1 MQASLKMKKRNS
13 STQARNKKFRFV
25 RSAFAY
31 SILAVNAFFSIIF
44 IVVAYSSY
52 INPVEHP
59 IRSCITLT
67 FPIFL
72 FITLAFL
79 IFWIF
84 VRPRFALLSFVAL
97 LVSLP
102 QIGAYIP
109 FNTDSEAP
117 MDRAIKIISYNTMSL
132 GGDHKS
138 KEGNPILKYILDS
151 NADIVCLQ
159 EYNETMAK
167 RKENQKQMALL
178 KKKYPYSTIKTIGSK
193 GSFNEIA
200 LFTQYPIL
208 KSKKINLE
216 SDYNGAVQY
225 ELKVGKDTLML
236 INVHLESN
244 KLVKEDKVIY
254 EELIKDPNRE
264 NIKTG
269 LPHLVKK
276 LGEAAA
282 IRAKQ
287 ANQIAEIIKQ
297 SHQRYIVVCGDFN
310 DTPISYTHRVIGK
323 DLNDAFTETGNGFGI
338 SYNQHRLYFRI
349 DHIMTSDDIKSYDCK
364 VDKETKGSDHYPIS
378 CFITL
383 EK

>member
-1 MQASLKMKKRNS
+1 MQALPKMKKRNS
-13 STQARNKKFRFV
+13 STQAKNKKFRFV

-31 SILAVNAFFSIIF
+31 SILAVNAFFSILFLI
-44 IVVAYSSY
+44 VAYSSY
-52 INPVEHP
+52 IDPIEHP
-59 IRSCITLT
+59 VRSCITLT

-72 FITLAFL
+72 FITLGFL
-79 IFWIF
+79 LFWVF
-84 VRPRFALLSFVAL
+84 VRPRFALLSLITL
-97 LVSLP
+97 LIALP

-109 FNTDSEAP
+109 FNTSNEAP
-117 MDRAIKIISYNTMSL
+117 MDRAIKVVSYNTMSL
-132 GGDHKS
+132 GGDHKE

-151 NADIVCLQ
+151 NADIICLQ
-159 EYNETMAK
+159 EYNRNIAN
-167 RKENQKQMALL
+167 RQENKKQMAQL
-178 KKKYPYSTIKTIGSK
+178 KKKYPYSEVKTIGGK
-193 GSFNEIA
+193 GSNNEMA

-208 KSKKINLE
+208 KSKKIDLE
-216 SDYNGAVQY
+216 SEYNGAVLY
-225 ELKVGKDTLML
+225 ELKVGKDTLLL
-236 INVHLESN
+236 INSHLESN
-244 KLVKEDKVIY
+244 KLVREDRVIY

-264 NIKTG
+264 KIKTG

-287 ANQIAEIIKQ
+287 ANQIAEVIEN
-297 SHQRYIVVCGDFN
+297 SHKRYIVVCGDFN
-310 DTPISYTHRVIGK
+310 DPPISYTHRVIGK
-323 DLNDAFTETGNGFGI
+323 DLNDAFTQTGNGFGI

-364 VDKETKGSDHYPIS
+364 VNNEVKSSDHYPIS